1 MVDFYL
7 DEFDLEPGE
16 QTIKIE
22 YFQEPN
28 DSINYISFT
37 IACIHEYDERPPIPI
52 IINEIE
58 SDNAI
63 KISDGYYQLD
73 YDDIFFVNI
82 DTENCKDFSITII
95 RNNTIQEVININEVM
110 NRSYVITAMYGTG
123 EYENPTNRSFL
134 NTHLK
139 DSNNRDIDKY
149 AIITGN
155 IKDENGNDITDK
167 YRTTKKEFTLL
178 WKDS

>member
-1 MVDFYL
+1 M
-7 DEFDLEPGE
+7 DENDLEPG
-16 QTIKIE
+16 QQIIKVE
-22 YFQEPN
+22 YFTHPYE
-28 DSINYISFT
+28 SINFAYFPILCDT
-37 IACIHEYDERPPIPI
+37 EQGYDERPAIPI
-52 IINEIE
+52 MIKKLTDNTVEQLTTNLYEI
-58 SDNAI
+58 
-63 KISDGYYQLD
+63 KK
-73 YDDIFFVNI
+73 DDIFFVDI

-95 RNNTIQEVININEVM
+95 RNNTIQEVININEIM

-123 EYENPTNRSFL
+123 KYQNPTNRSFL

-149 AIITGN
+149 VIITGN

>member
-1 MVDFYL
+1 MIKKLTGNTV
-7 DEFDLEPGE
+7 E
-16 QTIKIE
+16 QLTTNL
-22 YFQEPN
+22 Y
-28 DSINYISFT
+28 
-37 IACIHEYDERPPIPI
+37 
-52 IINEIE
+52 EIE
-58 SDNAI
+58 
-63 KISDGYYQLD
+63 K
-73 YDDIFFVNI
+73 DDIFFVDI

-110 NRSYVITAMYGTG
+110 NRSYVITAMYGTD
-123 EYENPTNRSFL
+123 EYKNPTNRSFL

-149 AIITGN
+149 VIITGN
-155 IKDENGNDITDK
+155 IKDENGSDITDK

>member
-1 MVDFYL
+1 
-7 DEFDLEPGE
+7 
-16 QTIKIE
+16 
-22 YFQEPN
+22 
-28 DSINYISFT
+28 
-37 IACIHEYDERPPIPI
+37 
-52 IINEIE
+52 
-58 SDNAI
+58 
-63 KISDGYYQLD
+63 
-73 YDDIFFVNI
+73 
-82 DTENCKDFSITII
+82 
-95 RNNTIQEVININEVM
+95 M

-123 EYENPTNRSFL
+123 KYQNPTNRSFL

-149 AIITGN
+149 VIITGN